1 MKKPRRQ
8 ERPYKVELWTKDRLH
23 VLRLLYA
30 GSNLDR
36 AKTEMADYA
45 RKRRRARLTIRQRN
59 RVLEEWPKCNQEQS
73 ECE

>member
-1 MKKPRRQ
+1 
-8 ERPYKVELWTKDRLH
+8 VDKDRLH

-30 GSNLDR
+30 GNNLDR
-36 AKTEMADYA
+36 AKTELADYA
-45 RKRRRARLTIRQRN
+45 RKRRRARLTIRQRI